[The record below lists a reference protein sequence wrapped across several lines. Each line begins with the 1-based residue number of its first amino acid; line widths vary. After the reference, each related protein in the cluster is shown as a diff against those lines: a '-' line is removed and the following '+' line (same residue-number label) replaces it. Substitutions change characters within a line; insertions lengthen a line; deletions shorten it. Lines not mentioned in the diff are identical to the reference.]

1 MIHQLSQPRHERNP
15 VGLLVVIALHVLLA
29 MVMLSAR
36 LRIDASPTSPS
47 GLTSIDPPPPPPQLR
62 QSSHSLPSAPAAA
75 VRPIVVPVPEVIV
88 DRTDPILATTQEV
101 PPPVVPSPAATAVA
115 ATAVASVAP
124 AATVSKNDGESAST
138 GKGAGDGAGGTR
150 IEPRLAQVDPYAAQ
164 CQPEYPAA
172 ARMHHVAGTTRL
184 RFSID
189 ATGRIVAVKLIGHSG
204 EMSENRLLDQAAM
217 DWLVHCPAQ
226 AGIDKSGHPV
236 GGTAD
241 LDYNWRLY

>member
-1 MIHQLSQPRHERNP
+1 MSHLLSQRRHERNP
-15 VGLLVVIALHVLLA
+15 VGLVVVIGLHVLLA
-29 MVMLSAR
+29 VLMLTAR
-36 LRIDASPTSPS
+36 LRIDLSPMSPS
-47 GLTSIDPPPPPPQLR
+47 HLTSIDPPPPPPLLQ

-88 DRTDPILATTQEV
+88 DRTDPILATTQEA
-101 PPPVVPSPAATAVA
+101 PPPVVPSPAATA
-115 ATAVASVAP
+115 ATSAGP
-124 AATVSKNDGESAST
+124 AATVSKNDGETAST
-138 GKGAGDGAGGTR
+138 GKGDGDGAGGALV
-150 IEPRLAQVDPYAAQ
+150 EPRLALVDPYAAQ

-189 ATGRIVAVKLIGHSG
+189 ATGHIVAVKLLRRSG
-204 EMSENRLLDQAAM
+204 DMAENRLLDQAAM

-226 AGIDKSGHPV
+226 AGIDRSGHPV
-236 GGTAD
+236 GGSAD